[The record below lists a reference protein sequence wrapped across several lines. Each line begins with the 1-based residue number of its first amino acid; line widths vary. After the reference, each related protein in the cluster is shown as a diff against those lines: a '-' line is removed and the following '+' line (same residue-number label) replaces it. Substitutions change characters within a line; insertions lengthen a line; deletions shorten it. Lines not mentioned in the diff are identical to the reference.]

1 MQSASFSK
9 RSYYSLL
16 LFNFTFFMMDT
27 TSSYFSI
34 YLNEI
39 GLSKSMIGLITGVA
53 AAAAMF
59 AQPFLGVMADSSR
72 SKNRLLQLLILI
84 TAVLYPL
91 ILLNQS
97 FLYILILYALYY
109 ICRRAEPSLNV
120 SMSVEYSE
128 LTHHDYGPIR
138 MMGALGYAMA
148 MYLVGQISASGTTS
162 TFYVFST
169 FCVLNM
175 LLIFLLPPFKGHNS
189 RQKGEHLPVR
199 IILKNRPILLLMV
212 YMMLYTLVQG
222 IYFSYYSLYFTET
235 LHGSNELYGTM
246 LAAGAL
252 FEIPFL
258 FLADRLVR
266 KVGTKRILL
275 ILGIIGAVRWLLTYL
290 ISSPAIQFA
299 IQMLNCLNMLNSV
312 AISLTLS
319 RMVAPQFKTTIQT
332 LLYTFESAVSILIS
346 SFLGGIF
353 ADLVGIR
360 PMFLIA
366 ALIGLSSSIVFPGL
380 LMKSED
386 LQSVQAFEA

>member
-1 MQSASFSK
+1 MQSESFSK
-9 RSYYSLL
+9 RSYYSFL
-16 LFNFTFFMMDT
+16 LFNFAFFMMDT

-53 AAAAMF
+53 AAVAML

-84 TAVLYPL
+84 TAVIYPL

-97 FLYILILYALYY
+97 FIYILILYSLYY
-109 ICRRAEPSLNV
+109 ICRRVEPSLNT

-128 LTHHDYGPIR
+128 LSHHDYGPIR
-138 MMGALGYAMA
+138 MMGAVGYSIA
-148 MYLVGQISASGTTS
+148 MYIVGQISASGTTS
-162 TFYVFST
+162 TFYVFSA
-169 FCVLNM
+169 FCLLNI

-189 RQKGEHLPVR
+189 RQGGKHLPVR
-199 IILKNRPILLLMV
+199 TILKNRPILLLMV

-252 FEIPFL
+252 CEIPFL

-266 KVGTKRILL
+266 KVGTKRILF
-275 ILGIIGAVRWLLTYL
+275 ILGMIGAVRWLLTYL
-290 ISSPAIQFA
+290 ISSPEIQFA

-332 LLYTFESAVSILIS
+332 LLYTFESAVSIVIS

-366 ALIGLSSSIVFPGL
+366 AVIGVISSIIFPGL
-380 LMKSED
+380 LIKNED
-386 LQSVQAFEA
+386 LQSIQTFEA